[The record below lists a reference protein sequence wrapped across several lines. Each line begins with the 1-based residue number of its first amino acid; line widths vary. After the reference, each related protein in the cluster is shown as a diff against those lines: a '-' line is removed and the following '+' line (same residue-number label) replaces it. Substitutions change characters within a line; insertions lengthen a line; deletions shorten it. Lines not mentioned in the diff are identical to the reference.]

1 MSTKRKRGKRGGRV
15 RPEGVTC
22 GVCGVRI
29 PVERIEAEAVLV
41 AIEGVGVVDVVH
53 QVVCH
58 EVYRLRTAESIGDLG
73 VVRRETLQRL
83 ASRVGG
89 SDA

>member
-1 MSTKRKRGKRGGRV
+1 
-15 RPEGVTC
+15 VTC

-29 PVERIEAEAVLV
+29 PVESIQAEAVLV

-53 QVVCH
+53 QVCH

-73 VVRRETLQRL
+73 VVRRETLQWL
-83 ASRVGG
+83 AARVGG